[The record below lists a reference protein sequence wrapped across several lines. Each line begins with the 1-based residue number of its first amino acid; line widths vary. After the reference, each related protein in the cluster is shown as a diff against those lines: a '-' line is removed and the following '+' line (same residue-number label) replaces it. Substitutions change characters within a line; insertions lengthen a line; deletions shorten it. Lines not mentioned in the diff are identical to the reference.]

1 MSEAFDRGVLDHLR
15 ASLGDDTGVF
25 AQRLIATFQRQG
37 WEMLPQLEQ
46 AARDHDVPGVAAV
59 AHKLKG
65 SSGSVGGQQLVLLCD
80 ELEHWQGSGDQLAG
94 KVATVREELRLLD
107 EELTGYR

>member
-1 MSEAFDRGVLDHLR
+1 MSEVFDRGVLDHLR

-25 AQRLIATFQRQG
+25 AQRLIATFQRQSE
-37 WEMLPQLEQ
+37 EMLPQLEQ
-46 AARDHDVPGVAAV
+46 AARDQDVPGVAAV

-80 ELEHWQGSGDQLAG
+80 ELEHWQGGATELVG
-94 KVATVREELRLLD
+94 KVTALREELRSLE